1 MRTKALPLLLFVVL
15 PATAWAQGNKAPAP
29 PAAPP
34 GRVAKVPQAA
44 TPGAKPERPGAEAP
58 RAAVPA
64 PAEPAL
70 PPPVDEEHP
79 PSPEGP
85 SPLPPPA
92 TPAPPRGTTP
102 AERYAKLERFE
113 CQAELTRRKVPF
125 RVVTEARG
133 VLAPVRLTG
142 PVNGVSFHG
151 SGPEAARAQSPYE
164 IMDCRLVLALS
175 DFARQLSARGITEV
189 VHMSAYRPPPAKGWA
204 AGQLGRRHEGA
215 LAIDI
220 GSFKKADGTQLVVE
234 SDFRSF
240 IGGKSC
246 GTGATAIAPWPA
258 AQELRGIVCD
268 ADTAKLFNL
277 ELTPHYNWAHRN
289 HFHFEVTPGVSWF
302 IVH

>member
-1 MRTKALPLLLFVVL
+1 LPVVL
-15 PATAWAQGNKAPAP
+15 AGPTHAWAQGGKGQAQG
-29 PAAPP
+29 AAPP
-34 GRVAKVPQAA
+34 RVARVS
-44 TPGAKPERPGAEAP
+44 
-58 RAAVPA
+58 PA
-64 PAEPAL
+64 PTPAPKGAAAAL
-70 PPPVDEEHP
+70 PPPVDETHP
-79 PSPEGP
+79 PQPEPGAASGTTSGTGGGGP
-85 SPLPPPA
+85 PGS
-92 TPAPPRGTTP
+92 TP

-125 RVVTEARG
+125 RVVAEARG

-151 SGPEAARAQSPYE
+151 NGAEATRAQSPYE

-175 DFARQLSARGITEV
+175 DFALQLATRGITEV

-204 AGQLGRRHEGA
+204 AGQLGHRHEGA

-220 GSFKKADGTQLVVE
+220 GSFKKADGTQFVVE

-246 GTGATAIAPWPA
+246 GAGASPIAAWPA

-268 ADTAKLFNL
+268 ADSAKLFNL
-277 ELTPHYNWAHRN
+277 ELTPHYNWPHRN